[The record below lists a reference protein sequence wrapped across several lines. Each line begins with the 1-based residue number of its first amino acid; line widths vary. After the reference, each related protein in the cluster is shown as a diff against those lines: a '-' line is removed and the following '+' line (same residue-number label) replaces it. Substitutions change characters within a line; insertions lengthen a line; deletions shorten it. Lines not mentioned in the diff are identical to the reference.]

1 MDSHNG
7 MYSILVDLTR
17 VLLFQVAGDCWSHL
31 PNETLVVVAVSLVV
45 VVAAAG
51 GVTVAVATVVE
62 WHGRIQPKFQ
72 EEEECNEETRWGG
85 MQRGLVRVRLLG
97 GC

>member
-1 MDSHNG
+1 

-31 PNETLVVVAVSLVV
+31 PNETLVVVAVSVVV

-51 GVTVAVATVVE
+51 GVTVAVATVV
-62 WHGRIQPKFQ
+62 
-72 EEEECNEETRWGG
+72 
-85 MQRGLVRVRLLG
+85 
-97 GC
+97 